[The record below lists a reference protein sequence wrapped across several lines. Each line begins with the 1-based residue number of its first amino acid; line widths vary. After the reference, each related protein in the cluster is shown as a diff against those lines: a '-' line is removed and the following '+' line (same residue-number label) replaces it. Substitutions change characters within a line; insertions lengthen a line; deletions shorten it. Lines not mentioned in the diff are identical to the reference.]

1 GEYHPVSSPVLSEAT
16 LSVRVLTDQKSLLLF
31 ELEPRHSYKAYA
43 KIYRAAENHN
53 VFNSK
58 QESTGQLR
66 STLSRAR
73 ELCERWRS
81 GGGATPAPPAPPP
94 DDEGGGRL
102 ARWFSVRRGSSHQYD
117 MHGHESDKMPKLP

>member
-1 GEYHPVSSPVLSEAT
+1 M
-16 LSVRVLTDQKSLLLF
+16 
-31 ELEPRHSYKAYA
+31 
-43 KIYRAAENHN
+43 
-53 VFNSK
+53 
-58 QESTGQLR
+58 R

-117 MHGHESDKMPKLP
+117 MHGHESDKMPKLPEVCKEYNVLNMPRKFPNAMQCSTSFGITIPFESRASSYN